1 MNEFGYRIYCLRKKN
16 HLTQAKLAD
25 MIGIT
30 SRAVSSWESG
40 RCIPSRDMTEKIAK
54 IFGTTSDCLLGLDH
68 DAVIDDSMSFVGLS
82 QSAFQTYVKMR
93 VPRPRLAH
101 LKYASCSANDDVH
114 IGHE

>member
-68 DAVIDDSMSFVGLS
+68 DAVIGDSMSFVGLS

-114 IGHE
+114 IDHE

>member
-1 MNEFGYRIYCLRKKN
+1 MNEVGYRIYCLRKKN

-114 IGHE
+114 IDHE

>member
-1 MNEFGYRIYCLRKKN
+1 MSEFGYCIYCLRKKN

-40 RCIPSRDMTEKIAK
+40 RCIPSRDMSEKIAK

-68 DAVIDDSMSFVGLS
+68 DAVIDDSMRFVGLS

-114 IGHE
+114 IDHE

>member
-30 SRAVSSWESG
+30 CSAVSSWESG

>member
-93 VPRPRLAH
+93 VTRPRLAH

-114 IGHE
+114 IDHE